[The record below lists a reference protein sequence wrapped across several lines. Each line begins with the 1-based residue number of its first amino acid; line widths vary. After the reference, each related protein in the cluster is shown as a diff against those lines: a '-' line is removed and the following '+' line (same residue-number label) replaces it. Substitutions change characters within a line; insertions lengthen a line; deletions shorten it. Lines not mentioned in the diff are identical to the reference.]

1 MPVRE
6 AAASVLALNGYD
18 GAAMRAFADLL
29 VLVVR
34 LDLEAEFATVD
45 LEQFGAYRHLL
56 AFRRGAE
63 VLDVHLEADGGVPFG
78 EMRLYG
84 LDAGALHQ
92 TDHIGSGQYAVA
104 PHVPDH
110 QLVIDCRD
118 DLRFEPWCQRH
129 ECLSRVIW
137 SRGIPWL
144 RPKTCRRRP
153 ARCRRP

>member
-34 LDLEAEFATVD
+34 LDLESQFATID

-63 VLDVHLEADGGVPFG
+63 VLDVHLEAYGGGPFG
-78 EMRLYG
+78 AMRLHG
-84 LDAGALHQ
+84 LDAGPLHQ
-92 TDHIGSGQYAVA
+92 ADPRWSGQHAITHPCIA
-104 PHVPDH
+104 
-110 QLVIDCRD
+110 
-118 DLRFEPWCQRH
+118 
-129 ECLSRVIW
+129 
-137 SRGIPWL
+137 
-144 RPKTCRRRP
+144 
-153 ARCRRP
+153 